1 MGTYINNNPTFAP
14 IGRVEGFNEN
24 NTTPSVITS
33 QVRVD
38 RLKAAQPPFQGGNF
52 IKNTFAIKGNL
63 YHPTTKSDFTSEE
76 LCGAP
81 VKAMYLDL
89 LG

>member
-14 IGRVEGFNEN
+14 ICRVDLWNGN
-24 NTTPSVITS
+24 NTTPSAITS
-33 QVRVD
+33 SVRVD
-38 RLKAAQPPFQGGNF
+38 RLKASQPNFQGGNF
-52 IKNTFAIKGNL
+52 IKNAFAVKGNL
-63 YHPTTKSDFTSEE
+63 QHPTAKSDFTSEE

-81 VKAMYLDL
+81 VCAMKLDV